1 MPARSEYVKEKMVIA
16 MMRSNP
22 YTPADYGKK
31 ELQVGAETAT
41 TAWPSAVGSM
51 YVCAVCACV
60 VVVGILIVGYI
71 PHIHECVRAC
81 VY

>member
-41 TAWPSAVGSM
+41 TAWLSAVGS
-51 YVCAVCACV
+51 YCVCVCGVCMCCCCRDSYCR
-60 VVVGILIVGYI
+60 L
-71 PHIHECVRAC
+71 
-81 VY
+81 